1 MSMLA
6 LVPNIEVVIEGSEE
20 ITSPLRNQVIFKGS
34 SPRLT
39 RQVSCATSP
48 SLITSVP
55 KENGTICGVSVKV
68 YQDYKSNSLIKT
80 KMLSSAFL

>member
-6 LVPNIEVVIEGSEE
+6 LVPNMVVVIEGSED

-48 SLITSVP
+48 SLMTSLP

-68 YQDYKSNSLIKT
+68 CQGYESNN
-80 KMLSSAFL
+80 